1 MLLLL
6 LLVATPTDETTCEEI
21 KLRFLR
27 RRTTARFSARSAG
40 LGSKNIRRNMLSHR
54 IAYHLSGLVTLVNLG
69 LCGHW
74 NGLAFFCGG
83 TVEFLCHKDR
93 SAHPL
98 CDDSVYFVSIEPHSG
113 PVCRS
118 AGQPGQPA
126 TRDLRIHFSLIHHS
140 RPRSLAFTLWWQSLG
155 RLIRCVAVRNSKEQQ
170 KTHPSRLV
178 SQRVKRSDRCEILSP
193 MFRHQRR

>member
-1 MLLLL
+1 MLLLLL

-27 RRTTARFSARSAG
+27 RHTTARFSARSAG
-40 LGSKNIRRNMLSHR
+40 LGSKNIRRNMLSRR

-98 CDDSVYFVSIEPHSG
+98 CDDSVYFVSIEAHSG
-113 PVCRS
+113 PAHRS
-118 AGQPGQPA
+118 AGQPGPPQGICGSISA
-126 TRDLRIHFSLIHHS
+126 SSIIRARALARIHSLVAIA
-140 RPRSLAFTLWWQSLG
+140 RKVRSMCRSEEFEGATKNPPVTISITTG
-155 RLIRCVAVRNSKEQQ
+155 
-170 KTHPSRLV
+170 KT
-178 SQRVKRSDRCEILSP
+178 I
-193 MFRHQRR
+193 